1 MNLEIFGQIGV
12 AYECPSTATAVSPDT
27 TSVEFFLS

>member
-1 MNLEIFGQIGV
+1 MNLEILGQIGV
-12 AYECPSTATAVSPDT
+12 AYECPSTTSAVSPDI